1 MLLAMHCKY
10 TNSHFVQTVLI
21 AMHVLCK
28 NRIGKPI
35 CNKITKLPLKLIGN
49 VAKISHTQNLVA
61 LCYMIATCMQ
71 DTQIMT

>member
-49 VAKISHTQNLVA
+49 VAKISHT
-61 LCYMIATCMQ
+61 
-71 DTQIMT
+71 